1 MRFINTLKAFF
12 EAPKGDTVAITVRD
26 TFMAAGDCY
35 DAVSKAVDPYTTRA
49 NHRHAILRARTALSK
64 APLDDP
70 CAATAYN
77 EAVST
82 YTDPADFEP
91 YTEAY
96 LDAHTAAIET
106 LTTAFD
112 NLTAAFSDFNAI
124 EHSDK
129 LYNAAAAVYKAYC
142 DCYIIDCDAYS
153 TAVYCALITASEGNL
168 QAAKDEYQIFRLECR
183 TANAAAEDLPN
194 ARAKITTL
202 KVKVAEDTIKSKQLE
217 QIGRIAQNKAEE
229 VLSKARTYAAIAEK
243 AFEGSK

>member
-1 MRFINTLKAFF
+1 MSFINTLKAFL
-12 EAPKGDTVAITVRD
+12 EAPKGDTVAITVHD
-26 TFMAAGDCY
+26 AFMTASELY
-35 DAVSKAVDPYTTRA
+35 DAVSAAVDPYTTRA
-49 NHRHAILRARTALSK
+49 KHRYTIISARIALSK
-64 APLDDP
+64 ATPDDP
-70 CAATAYN
+70 SATTAYE
-77 EAVST
+77 EAVSA

-96 LDAHTAAIET
+96 IKAHTAALDT
-106 LTTAFD
+106 LTTAFN

-153 TAVYCALITASEGNL
+153 AAAYCALITASEGNL
-168 QAAKDEYQIFRLECR
+168 RAAKDEYQIFRLECR

-194 ARAKITTL
+194 ARAKITAL
-202 KVKVAEDTIKSKQLE
+202 KVKVAEEIIKSKQLE
-217 QIGRIAQNKAEE
+217 QIGRIAQTKAEE